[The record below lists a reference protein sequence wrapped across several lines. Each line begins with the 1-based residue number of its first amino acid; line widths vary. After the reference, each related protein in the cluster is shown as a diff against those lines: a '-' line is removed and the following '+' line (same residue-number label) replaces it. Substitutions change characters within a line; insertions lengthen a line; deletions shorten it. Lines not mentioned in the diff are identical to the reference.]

1 MSLAT
6 PRSVHVLKNPVAF
19 VIQVLKAFSANQG
32 LLLAGAVAYYALLS
46 IVPLLILM
54 VIALSHVIDQ
64 SVLLATLRRALEYI
78 VPGQGNAVVMEL
90 SSFLEQRELIGW
102 VLLGTMLFFSQLGFK
117 VLENAISVIFLH
129 RVAVRRRHFIASL
142 LLPFGYIVFIGAV
155 LTVGTFVF
163 TDLVTMGTTRL
174 VILDHSWSMTGM
186 SHFALYVVGVST
198 EILLISAI
206 YFFMPVGRLSPQHAL
221 IGGAS
226 ASLLW
231 EIIRH
236 GLRWYFGTLSQVS
249 VVYGSLATAIIVLL
263 SFEVAA
269 TILLLGAQV
278 IAEYERIDEKA
289 PADAPAAEPIPMRTE
304 EV

>member
-1 MSLAT
+1 MNPVR
-6 PRSVHVLKNPVAF
+6 PRFVYVVKNPVGFAL
-19 VIQVLKAFSANQG
+19 QVLKAFNANQG

-46 IVPLLILM
+46 IVPSLILI

-64 SVLLATLRRALEYI
+64 AVLLATLRRGLEYI

-90 SSFLEQRELIGW
+90 SAFLAQRELIGW
-102 VLLGTMLFFSQLGFK
+102 VLLATMLFFSQLGFK

-129 RVAVRRRHFIASL
+129 RVAARRRHFIASL
-142 LLPFGYIVFIGAV
+142 LLPFGYMLFIGAV
-155 LTVGTFVF
+155 LTASTFVLP
-163 TDLVTMGTTRL
+163 DLVSMGTERL
-174 VILDHSWSMTGM
+174 VILDHSLSLTGA
-186 SHFALYVVGVST
+186 SQVILYVVGVLT

-206 YFFMPVGRLSPQHAL
+206 YFFMPVGRLSLQHAL

-226 ASLLW
+226 AALLW

-236 GLRWYFGTLSQVS
+236 GLRWYFSTLSQVS

-278 IAEYERIDEKA
+278 IAEYERIDAVAPEEA
-289 PADAPAAEPIPMRTE
+289 PAPAPVPMRTE
-304 EV
+304 KV